1 MKYLFA
7 VIVCVLTLAAGGYEA
22 IWRAGNSDLSDSVI
36 SPDGRYMARFFS
48 LPEASAVPYG
58 SGAYVRYRYLP
69 FWSTSTLVFGGYCG
83 RNERLY
89 WRSSRELVI
98 ECATVE
104 GTPKLFPA
112 PDGIVVTH
120 HDR

>member
-7 VIVCVLTLAAGGYEA
+7 IIVSMLALVAAGYEGM
-22 IWRAGNSDLSDSVI
+22 WHVGRLKLSDSTM
-36 SPDGRYMARFFS
+36 SQDGRYVAQLS
-48 LPEASAVPYG
+48 LSEESAAPYG
-58 SGAYVRYRYLP
+58 TGAYVRHRYVP
-69 FWSTSTLVFGGYCG
+69 FWSASRLVFAGYCD
-83 RNERLY
+83 RNPRLY